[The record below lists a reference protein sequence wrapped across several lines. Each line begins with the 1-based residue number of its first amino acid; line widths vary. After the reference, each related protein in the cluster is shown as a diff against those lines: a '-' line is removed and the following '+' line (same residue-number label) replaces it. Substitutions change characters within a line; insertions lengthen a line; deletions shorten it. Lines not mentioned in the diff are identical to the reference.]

1 MKSLVTGGAGFIGS
15 NIVEEL
21 VKAGHEVIVLD
32 DFSLGKE
39 DNLSTVKDK
48 IGVVKGDVRDFNL
61 IKEVIK
67 GVDFVFHQAAASS
80 SPMFVEDLKNAFSV
94 NIDGFINLLNASRD
108 NGVKKIIHASTS
120 SIYGNNPVP
129 LKEEMNIIPPN
140 FYSVSKLAAE
150 HLGTL
155 FSNEYGLDIIG
166 LRYMSIYGPHEESK
180 GRFANLVS
188 QFIWSMLKN
197 ERPVLYGDG
206 TQTRD
211 FTFVDDAVQANILAM
226 NSKIKN
232 DIFNVGTGKTI
243 SLNEL
248 VEIINKLLGKNIK
261 PKYIEMPVK
270 NYIKTQL
277 ADISKIEKVLGY
289 APKYSLEEGIKL
301 LL

>member
-21 VKAGHEVIVLD
+21 VKLGHEVIVLD
-32 DFSLGKE
+32 DFSLGSE

-48 IGVVKGDVRDFNL
+48 IEIVKGDVRNFDL
-61 IKEVIK
+61 IKKITK
-67 GVDFVFHQAAASS
+67 CLDFVFHESAASS
-80 SPMFVEDLKNAFSV
+80 SPMFFSDLRNAFSV
-94 NIDGFINLLNASRD
+94 NTDGFINILNASRD
-108 NGVKKIIHASTS
+108 NGVKKVIHASTS
-120 SIYGNNPVP
+120 SIYGNNPGP
-129 LKEEMNIIPPN
+129 LREDIKIIPPN
-140 FYSVSKLAAE
+140 FYSASKLAAE
-150 HLGTL
+150 HLADI

-180 GRFANLVS
+180 GKFANLVS
-188 QFIWSMLKN
+188 QFLWAMLKN
-197 ERPVLYGDG
+197 EQPVIYGDG
-206 TQTRD
+206 EQTRD
-211 FTFVDDAVQANILAM
+211 FTFVGDAVQANILAM

-232 DIFNVGTGKTI
+232 DIFNVGTGKST

-248 VEIINKLLGKNIK
+248 VDIINKILGKNIK

-277 ADISKIEKVLGY
+277 ADISKIEKALGY
-289 APKYSLEEGIKL
+289 SPKYNLEEGIKL